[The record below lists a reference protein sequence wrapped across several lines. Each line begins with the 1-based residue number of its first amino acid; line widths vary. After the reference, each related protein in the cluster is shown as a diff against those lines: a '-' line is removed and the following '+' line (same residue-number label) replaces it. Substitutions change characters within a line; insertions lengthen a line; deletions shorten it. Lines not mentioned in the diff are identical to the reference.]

1 VDESR
6 LCALPSR
13 ALFRQTAVAF
23 ILLLVLTV
31 NGCSAPEA
39 PPPPSWSATEFSD
52 LVKAVAELRGL
63 LPRRSIVLDNRTA
76 AQNEPIVTDALR
88 REHFAAPVAHIEYA
102 YKSVGLLPADT
113 DLARA
118 LEEYRRIA
126 EIVHYDAIK
135 GSLHFSRDAARLGA
149 SFEPTDSRMAREAP
163 AVLAIVKALQE
174 QHFRWTAKVDNTL
187 FTDSRMAL
195 HAIAGG
201 DAVLALLARAPGRE
215 RQQFLPAAVA
225 SGRRIATEI
234 DKLGASLP
242 EYLRHQLSFPYR
254 EGVSFVAWAAAAK
267 NWEGVNALYADPPL
281 TSAQILHPEKYFSER
296 ETSLRFFPAGLMR
309 DLGGHPLIEE
319 SVGEYLISD
328 LLRTVL
334 GAKSAADAAA
344 GWRGDQLF
352 FFQASG
358 NPVTAWFS
366 DWVSD
371 RHARQFYD
379 AYQTVL
385 ERRQRVRFEGTETT
399 VTARTRDRGALLLQ
413 LRGSLVLVL
422 YVEAS
427 NALANL
433 QEKAWKDLEVD
444 SAPPSMQFESARFAN
459 QLSRAKR

>member
-1 VDESR
+1 
-6 LCALPSR
+6 L
-13 ALFRQTAVAF
+13 RQTVVAF
-23 ILLLVLTV
+23 VSLLVLTV
-31 NGCSAPEA
+31 GCSAPEA

-63 LPRRSIVLDNRTA
+63 PPKRSIIFENRTA
-76 AQNEPIVTDALR
+76 AQNEPVATDALR
-88 REHFAAPVAHIEYA
+88 REYFAAPVAHIEYA
-102 YKSVGLLPADT
+102 YKSVGLLPEDT
-113 DLARA
+113 DLTRA

-126 EIVHYDAIK
+126 EIIHYDAVK
-135 GSLHFSRDAARLGA
+135 GSLDFSRDAARLGA
-149 SFEPTDSRMAREAP
+149 SFEPGDSRMAREAP
-163 AVLAIVKALQE
+163 AVLAIMKALQE
-174 QHFRWTAKVDNTL
+174 QHFRWTAKVNNTL

-234 DKLGASLP
+234 DRLGASLP
-242 EYLRHQLSFPYR
+242 EYLRQQLSFPYR
-254 EGVSFVAWAAAAK
+254 EGVSFVAWAVAAK
-267 NWEGVNALYADPPL
+267 NWYGVNALYADPPL

-296 ETSLRFFPAGLMR
+296 GTAPRFFPAGLIHE
-309 DLGGHPLIEE
+309 LGGRPLIEE

-358 NPVTAWFS
+358 IPVTAWFS
-366 DWVSD
+366 GWASD
-371 RHARQFYD
+371 RHAQQFYD

-385 ERRQRVRFEGTETT
+385 ERRQRVRFEKNETA
-399 VTARTRDRGALLLQ
+399 VTARTRDRGALMLQ
-413 LRGSLVLVL
+413 FKGSLVLVL
-422 YVEAS
+422 YVEAA

-433 QEKAWKDLEVD
+433 QEEAWKDLQID
-444 SAPPSMQFESARFAN
+444 SAPPRMQFESARFAN
-459 QLSRAKR
+459 QLSRTKR